1 MTQQPT
7 IRQILEAPAVNRDR
21 YTGATVT
28 ATADEVLAR
37 QSRAPLSTADLAASS
52 GRPAESVGT
61 SGSPGFT
68 RPAET
73 FEPTGSR
80 AMTGAL
86 DEMPP
91 ASAAA
96 AAAPAPSSRPAA
108 LFERNDSEQFRRR
121 WSDVQAAFVDDPRQ
135 AVQQADG
142 LVADLMQMLA
152 KRFADEKGH
161 LEADW
166 SRGDDVSTEDLR
178 VAFQHYR
185 AFFDRLLSL

>member
-21 YTGATVT
+21 YTGATAT

-52 GRPAESVGT
+52 GRPAESRGIT
-61 SGSPGFT
+61 GSPGFT

-73 FEPTGSR
+73 FRSTGSR
-80 AMTGAL
+80 DVTGML
-86 DEMPP
+86 DEVP
-91 ASAAA
+91 ASAAT

-166 SRGDDVSTEDLR
+166 SRGDEISTEDLR